1 MNIWQVT
8 VATNYTLE
16 MLIYYFHLYRTIIRG
31 LKSSESGVKI
41 NSYYSIYTCRA
52 DPSGLRQG
60 LETDGKWKQCK
71 EKGDHTTR
79 LRENTNT
86 FIILKTDL
94 YLIQE
99 LVYLAAYNCNITLT
113 CKTDGHGKHCYMT
126 SHTVLS
132 DSNWWFIQHL
142 AWTTF
147 KENLTDYTGTNRMI
161 KQEVNQT

>member
-1 MNIWQVT
+1 MELKLT
-8 VATNYTLE
+8 VITL
-16 MLIYYFHLYRTIIRG
+16 
-31 LKSSESGVKI
+31 
-41 NSYYSIYTCRA
+41 YTCRV

-60 LETDGKWKQCK
+60 LETDGKWKQGK

-99 LVYLAAYNCNITLT
+99 LVYLTAYNCNITLT

-132 DSNWWFIQHL
+132 LKIYSTLTENHIQRKPHRL
-142 AWTTF
+142 YCNTT
-147 KENLTDYTGTNRMI
+147 NNQVI
-161 KQEVNQT
+161 KHVVNQTQCNNKDHADP